1 MASEQEIREFLRT
14 SSVFAESAEEE
25 LDAVIPL
32 LQQESYLAGE
42 YILRQGG
49 SSQSIYL
56 LRSGRLVVKILR
68 EHGRETVA
76 HLDPP
81 AVVGELSFLTG
92 KPCVA
97 DVEVEVDAEILRL
110 PKEQVESLPARRET
124 ILRGLNRVLAER
136 LQSTVIGGAKSIE
149 LPTVLL
155 RSYPNWEAPV
165 AFPRMLA
172 LSLAEQTGRPTL
184 LVTLGDSG
192 EDPVERIGEHTGACR
207 FTVTGRLRSLVAQH
221 LTALKKDWDNI
232 ILHVTGS
239 QAGQAA
245 EDIEEFANFHG
256 HLLGPGDPLPA
267 ALERRGEDDSQPFAV
282 QSASA
287 PSLPYLDGAHQL
299 IWDAPQAETGTP
311 SPRFQRTVG
320 SIARLLGGIQV
331 GLALGGGAA
340 WGWAHIGVLSVL
352 ENAGIPVDV
361 MSGCS
366 MGSLIG
372 AFRAAGFTVAQLT
385 DLAEYWRTR
394 TRRFIEWRFWRMCLV
409 NERMALR
416 TFGGYLAD
424 RAVNQTEVP
433 YWANAV
439 DIRKGSEFAI
449 QDGTLVHA
457 IRASIALP
465 GLLPPFSRNSSL
477 LVDAGIM
484 DPVPVKLAK
493 RMGAHFA
500 IAVNAMAPVGESE
513 VNNRYPFNMFDVM
526 LRCMF
531 VMGHEIGQA
540 RAESA
545 ADVLLTL
552 PMKGITMLDFSRS
565 PDIIERGRQ
574 AADEHLADIRGGYM
588 RLKNRLHPKR

>member
-1 MASEQEIREFLRT
+1 MADDLEIRHFLK
-14 SSVFAESAEEE
+14 SSPVFSGSSEEE
-25 LDAVIPL
+25 LDVITPL
-32 LQQESYLAGE
+32 FQKESYLAGE

-49 SSQSIYL
+49 SSQAIYL
-56 LRSGRLVVKILR
+56 LRSGRLVVKIMR
-68 EHGRETVA
+68 EHGREIVA

-81 AVVGELSFLTG
+81 AIVGELSFLTG

-110 PKEQVESLPARRET
+110 PKEEVDKLPARRES

-155 RSYPNWEAPV
+155 RSHARWQAPD
-165 AFPRMLA
+165 AFSRMLA
-172 LSLAEQTGRPTL
+172 VSLAAQTGRRTL
-184 LVTLGDSG
+184 LVNLGSAG
-192 EDPVERIGEHTGACR
+192 EDPIERIAENTGTCR
-207 FTVTGRLRSLVAQH
+207 FTVNDRLRAFIAQH
-221 LTALKKDWDNI
+221 LTAWKKEWDNI
-232 ILHVTGS
+232 IFHVQGAS
-239 QAGQAA
+239 ADRASADIA
-245 EDIEEFANFHG
+245 EFTNFHG
-256 HLLGPGDPLPA
+256 HLLGPGDPLPTP
-267 ALERRGEDDSQPFAV
+267 LERMGEGPRPFVV
-282 QSASA
+282 QSAEA
-287 PSLPYLDGAHQL
+287 PTLPLLDGAHQL
-299 IWDAPQAETGTP
+299 AHDAEMAEKGQRA
-311 SPRFQRTVG
+311 PRFERTVD

-352 ENAGIPVDV
+352 ERAGIPVDV

-366 MGSLIG
+366 MGSVIG
-372 AFRAAGFTVAQLT
+372 AFRAAGFSVGQLT
-385 DLAEYWRTR
+385 ELADFWRTR
-394 TRRFIEWRFWRMCLV
+394 TKRFIEWRFWRMCLV
-409 NERMALR
+409 NERMALK
-416 TFGGYLAD
+416 TFGSYLSD
-424 RAVNQTEVP
+424 RAVNQTETP

-449 QDGTLVHA
+449 QDGTLVEA

-465 GLLPPFSRNSSL
+465 GLLPPFSRNANL

-484 DPVPVKLAK
+484 DPVPVKLSK
-493 RMGAHFA
+493 RMGANFA

-526 LRCMF
+526 MRCMF

-540 RAESA
+540 RAESS

-552 PMKGITMLDFSRS
+552 PMKGITMLDFNRS
-565 PDIIERGRQ
+565 NDIVERGRQ
-574 AADEHLADIRGGYM
+574 AAEEHLADIRGGYM
-588 RLKNRLHPKR
+588 RLKNRLHPKK

>member
-1 MASEQEIREFLRT
+1 MASDQDIREFLKT
-14 SSVFAESAEEE
+14 SPVFSESSEEE
-25 LDAVIPL
+25 LDVVAPL
-32 LQQESYLAGE
+32 FRQESYLAGE

-49 SSQSIYL
+49 SSQAIYL
-56 LRSGRLVVKILR
+56 LRSGRLAVKIMR
-68 EHGRETVA
+68 EHGREVVA
-76 HLDPP
+76 RLDPP

-97 DVEVEVDAEILRL
+97 DVEVEVDAEIIRL
-110 PKEQVESLPARRET
+110 PKEEVDKLPARRET

-136 LQSTVIGGAKSIE
+136 LQNTVIGGAKSIE

-155 RSYPNWEAPV
+155 RTWPRWEAPE

-172 LSLAEQTGRPTL
+172 VSLAAQTGRRTL
-184 LVTLGDSG
+184 LVALGDSG
-192 EDPVERIGEHTGACR
+192 EHPIERIAENAGSCR
-207 FTVTGRLRSLVAQH
+207 FTVTDRLRSLIAQQ
-221 LTALKKDWDNI
+221 LTVWKKEWDNI
-232 ILHVTGS
+232 IFHVSGAS
-239 QAGQAA
+239 ADRAA
-245 EDIEEFANFHG
+245 EDIAEFANFHG

-267 ALERRGEDDSQPFAV
+267 RLERAGEDGPRPFVV
-282 QSASA
+282 QSADA
-287 PSLPYLDGAHQL
+287 PALPYLDGAHQL
-299 IWDAPQAETGTP
+299 IWDAALAERGEP
-311 SPRFQRTVG
+311 APRFERTVD

-352 ENAGIPVDV
+352 EKAGIPVDV

-366 MGSLIG
+366 MGSVIG
-372 AFRAAGFTVAQLT
+372 AFRAAGFSVSQLT
-385 DLAEYWRTR
+385 ELAGFWRTR

-409 NERMALR
+409 NERMALK
-416 TFGGYLAD
+416 TFGGYLQE
-424 RAVNQTEVP
+424 RGVNQTETP

-449 QDGTLVHA
+449 QDGTLVEA

-465 GLLPPFSRNSSL
+465 GLLPPFSRNSNL

-493 RMGAHFA
+493 RMGANFA

-526 LRCMF
+526 MRCMF

-540 RAESA
+540 RAESS

-552 PMKGITMLDFSRS
+552 PMKGITMLDFNRS
-565 PDIIERGRQ
+565 NDIIERGRQ
-574 AADEHLADIRGGYM
+574 AAEEHLADIRGGYM
-588 RLKNRLHPKR
+588 RLKNRLHAKR